1 MQKRSGRVRLSLNT
15 MGGLFT
21 VRSLPLD
28 EARAIRDYILYKMEM
43 LSDENPA
50 KIKSTTEEPGM

>member
-1 MQKRSGRVRLSLNT
+1 

-50 KIKSTTEEPGM
+50 QIKSTTEEPGM